1 MQLVG
6 KVLWWNDRDGF
17 GVIEDA
23 AGNEYYF
30 DSSVAQIKPKK
41 NFKRNQVVTFEV
53 NTGVKDCLCARKVKI
68 PAAAD
73 RRRFETRYDQE
84 AAKAASAA

>member
-1 MQLVG
+1 MQFVG

-30 DSSVAQIKPKK
+30 DTSSTISPTHQSI
-41 NFKRNQVVTFEV
+41 KRNQVVTFEV
-53 NTGVKDCLCARKVKI
+53 NSRIKDCLCASKVKI

-73 RRRFETRYDQE
+73 RRKIATKFDKE
-84 AAKAASAA
+84 AAKVTAA

>member
-30 DSSVAQIKPKK
+30 DSSVAITRSNQPI
-41 NFKRNQVVTFEV
+41 KRNQVVTFEA
-53 NTGVKDCLCARKVKI
+53 NPQIKDCLCACKVKVPNASERKRI
-68 PAAAD
+68 ES
-73 RRRFETRYDQE
+73 RFDKE
-84 AAKAASAA
+84 ASKAITV